1 MNLNDFL
8 RKLME
13 DPQSLKRTLE
23 ALSQLGTMLDASES
37 GNGTSGAGLVS
48 LLSQV
53 SQPAEAVGQSGP
65 RSGVLQPDQVDR
77 VTYNELFHRNAA
89 VAAALGAC
97 DCWGERA
104 NCPLCNGEG
113 SPGWVPPD
121 ESLFAIYVGPVV
133 HQFSA
138 EAV

>member
-1 MNLNDFL
+1 MNLTDLL

-13 DPQSLKRTLE
+13 DPQSLRRTLE
-23 ALSQLGTMLDASES
+23 ALSQLGTVLDASGS
-37 GNGTSGAGLVS
+37 DNGTSSSGLVS

-53 SQPAEAVGQSGP
+53 AQSAQTDGQSEP
-65 RSGVLQPDQVDR
+65 RIGGFQTDQVDR

-121 ESLFAIYVGPVV
+121 ENLFAIYVRPVV